1 MKISYDEKMKGLFFF
16 VKHGVELVS
25 ICIQGV
31 VLSDSALSCNWY
43 HNVMYFSSTIHT
55 YAALH

>member
-1 MKISYDEKMKGLFFF
+1 MMKRRRGCFF
-16 VKHGVELVS
+16 VKHSVELVS